1 MTDEP
6 ITITVVPAAA
16 LAVQAQLTANL
27 VTLWTGHNQM
37 NNVIFLFLFQPTGAG
52 TKTNGMLYHVIGW
65 FS

>member
-27 VTLWTGHNQM
+27 VTL
-37 NNVIFLFLFQPTGAG
+37 
-52 TKTNGMLYHVIGW
+52 
-65 FS
+65 